1 MYIFTFV
8 FQSAFDLIPE
18 AEEVHSNIDTAVNA
32 LVYHSILLDFSFL
45 FPILTPSSPGSH
57 QYLTVRM
64 SWPPLLPRHL
74 LVASLY
80 LAYAYYPQKYTHN
93 SHRAGKGDR

>member
-32 LVYHSILLDFSFL
+32 IS
-45 FPILTPSSPGSH
+45 PIFDRENELA
-57 QYLTVRM
+57 
-64 SWPPLLPRHL
+64 
-74 LVASLY
+74 AS
-80 LAYAYYPQKYTHN
+80 AA
-93 SHRAGKGDR
+93 